1 MLYAHA
7 GIAALG
13 VQHTAVQPLLLRRLV
28 KPVDGS
34 SIIAGGAADENGR
47 SSRVF
52 GGDGSRLSGGMLSG
66 LRKNKTKTASHKTRK
81 EGEMAGTGREK
92 EGEGG
97 GSRSGGR
104 RLQLWRGRML
114 AGAQAA
120 ASDLPLRFR
129 TRHKLHTSCVKMTY
143 SIPHPPHA

>member
-1 MLYAHA
+1 MPFPSIVLYAHA

-28 KPVDGS
+28 KPVDERS
-34 SIIAGGAADENGR
+34 SFTGGAADEHGR

-81 EGEMAGTGREK
+81 KGTWQR
-92 EGEGG
+92 GG
-97 GSRSGGR
+97 VGWWVE
-104 RLQLWRGRML
+104 RLQLWRVRML

-129 TRHKLHTSCVKMTY
+129 TRHKLHTGCVIPRF
-143 SIPHPPHA
+143 SIHHPPHA

>member
-13 VQHTAVQPLLLRRLV
+13 VQHTAVQPLLQRRLV

-52 GGDGSRLSGGMLSG
+52 GGDGSRLSGGMLSD

-81 EGEMAGTGREK
+81 KGTWQR
-92 EGEGG
+92 GG
-97 GSRSGGR
+97 VGWWVE
-104 RLQLWRGRML
+104 RLQLWSERML

-129 TRHKLHTSCVKMTY
+129 TRHKLHTGCVM
-143 SIPHPPHA
+143 

>member
-1 MLYAHA
+1 MLYNHS

-28 KPVDGS
+28 KPVDKS
-34 SIIAGGAADENGR
+34 SRFTAGAADEHGC

-52 GGDGSRLSGGMLSG
+52 GGDGSRLSGG
-66 LRKNKTKTASHKTRK
+66 LRKNKTKTASHKTRIK
-81 EGEMAGTGREK
+81 GTWQR
-92 EGEGG
+92 GG
-97 GSRSGGR
+97 VGWWVE
-104 RLQLWRGRML
+104 RLQLWRVRML

-129 TRHKLHTSCVKMTY
+129 TRSKLHTGCVNM
-143 SIPHPPHA
+143 SISIAHPPHA